1 VALGHRLGWYRALA
15 EMTAALIGTL
25 PRLTE
30 VYRGQA
36 TQSWADLGDRVR
48 DALAAT
54 NRPFFLGPLVEQYL
68 PALPGV
74 DAALRAGG
82 RVADLGCG
90 YGWSTIGIASHWPA
104 ALVDGF
110 DNDAPSLKQAR
121 ANAAAYGVADRVR
134 FHDDPSTAQPGCY
147 DLVAAFD
154 CIHDQSDPVA
164 MLATMR
170 LLCKPGGTVLVVDE
184 AAAERFTAPGDPAD
198 QLLYGLSM
206 LCCLPASR
214 AHGPSAATGSVM
226 RPDTLRAYALSAGYA
241 DVESLTP
248 HDDYRCY
255 RLLLA

>member
-1 VALGHRLGWYRALA
+1 
-15 EMTAALIGTL
+15 
-25 PRLTE
+25 
-30 VYRGQA
+30 
-36 TQSWADLGDRVR
+36 
-48 DALAAT
+48 
-54 NRPFFLGPLVEQYL
+54 
-68 PALPGV
+68 
-74 DAALRAGG
+74 
-82 RVADLGCG
+82 
-90 YGWSTIGIASHWPA
+90 
-104 ALVDGF
+104 
-110 DNDAPSLKQAR
+110 
-121 ANAAAYGVADRVR
+121 
-134 FHDDPSTAQPGCY
+134 
-147 DLVAAFD
+147 
-154 CIHDQSDPVA
+154 